1 MSKLPFNA
9 RGQLS
14 TPTARD
20 AAREKQAQ
28 QAQQE
33 LDAEKREL
41 EERTAELRARRLAR
55 EKATSELIL
64 TNYPKA
70 KRS

>member
-20 AAREKQAQ
+20 AARLQQAEQAQ
-28 QAQQE
+28 HE
-33 LDAEKREL
+33 LDAQKREL
-41 EERTAELRARRLAR
+41 EERTAELRALRLAQ
-55 EKATSELIL
+55 ESPE
-64 TNYPKA
+64 PKA
-70 KRS
+70 S